1 MLVDTVRIGYHSM
14 QKLYIS
20 FPRKVQAYHRT
31 RRKFWHAV
39 VDATGVS
46 QANSTQG
53 GGESA
58 RAGKN
63 LNCMN
68 RLDGLG
74 SRPRRHSSTLDTR
87 RNSNG
92 I

>member
-1 MLVDTVRIGYHSM
+1 M

-20 FPRKVQAYHRT
+20 VPRKVQAYHRT
-31 RRKFWHAV
+31 RRKFRRAV

-53 GGESA
+53 RGESA
-58 RAGKN
+58 RAGKD

-68 RLDGLG
+68 RLDGFL
-74 SRPRRHSSTLDTR
+74 SLPRRHSSTWDSR
-87 RNSNG
+87 RSSNTVRG
-92 I
+92 RKMRLR